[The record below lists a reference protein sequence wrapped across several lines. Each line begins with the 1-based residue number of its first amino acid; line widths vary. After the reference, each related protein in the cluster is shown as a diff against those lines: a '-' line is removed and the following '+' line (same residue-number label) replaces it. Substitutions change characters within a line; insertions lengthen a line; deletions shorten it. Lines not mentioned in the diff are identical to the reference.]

1 MKIPPNQPHQMRND
15 LQEDV
20 EFLII
25 SQPTIKE
32 IESICKLS
40 R

>member
-25 SQPTIKE
+25 SQPTSKGDRE
-32 IESICKLS
+32 HL
-40 R
+40 